1 MPHVP
6 PIERTKKRRDK
17 LLAAGLIE
25 KNVWV
30 PAIFAAHLAAFAL
43 ELRRKAGLLLPTDPD
58 LDGQAIYDPP
68 LPPLPTAAEVA
79 EKTKDSASIS
89 TTHIQPGDSTFR

>member
-6 PIERTKKRRDK
+6 PIQRTKKRRDK

-30 PAIFAAHLAAFAL
+30 PDIFAAELATFAL
-43 ELRRKAGLLLPTDPD
+43 ELRRRARRLLPTDPD
-58 LDGQAIYDPP
+58 LDGQPIYDLP
-68 LPPLPTAAEVA
+68 LPPLPTAAEIA
-79 EKTKDSASIS
+79 DKTKKPPRPPA
-89 TTHIQPGDSTFR
+89 TKR

>member
-1 MPHVP
+1 MPPVP
-6 PIERTKKRRDK
+6 PIARTKRRRNK

-58 LDGQAIYDPP
+58 LHSPAIYDPP
-68 LPPLPTAAEVA
+68 LPPVPTAAEIA
-79 EKTKDSASIS
+79 DQTKNPPARP
-89 TTHIQPGDSTFR
+89 TTKG

>member
-1 MPHVP
+1 
-6 PIERTKKRRDK
+6 
-17 LLAAGLIE
+17 LIE

-68 LPPLPTAAEVA
+68 IPPVPTAAEIA
-79 EKTKDSASIS
+79 DKTKNPPPHPSAKK
-89 TTHIQPGDSTFR
+89 

>member
-58 LDGQAIYDPP
+58 LHGRAIYDPP
-68 LPPLPTAAEVA
+68 LPSFPTAAEIA
-79 EKTKDSASIS
+79 DKTTNLPPNPSA
-89 TTHIQPGDSTFR
+89 TK

>member
-30 PAIFAAHLAAFAL
+30 PAIFAAELATFAL
-43 ELRRKAGLLLPTDPD
+43 ELRRRARLLLPTDPA
-58 LDGQAIYDPP
+58 LDGQPIYDPP
-68 LPPLPTAAEVA
+68 LPPLPTAAEIA
-79 EKTKDSASIS
+79 DKTKNPPPHPSA
-89 TTHIQPGDSTFR
+89 TK

>member
-1 MPHVP
+1 MPPVP
-6 PIERTKKRRDK
+6 PIARTKRRRYK

-58 LDGQAIYDPP
+58 LDGQVIYDPP
-68 LPPLPTAAEVA
+68 LPPVPTAAEIADKTKNPPPRPTA
-79 EKTKDSASIS
+79 EK
-89 TTHIQPGDSTFR
+89 

>member
-58 LDGQAIYDPP
+58 LDGQVIYDPP
-68 LPPLPTAAEVA
+68 LPPVPTAAEIA
-79 EKTKDSASIS
+79 DKTTSLPPHPATK
-89 TTHIQPGDSTFR
+89 G

>member
-6 PIERTKKRRDK
+6 PIQRTKKRRDK

-68 LPPLPTAAEVA
+68 LPPLPTAAEIA
-79 EKTKDSASIS
+79 DKTKNPPPRPA
-89 TTHIQPGDSTFR
+89 TEQ

>member
-17 LLAAGLIE
+17 LPAAGLIE

-30 PAIFAAHLAAFAL
+30 PAIFAAPRRLRAGAAAQGG
-43 ELRRKAGLLLPTDPD
+43 A
-58 LDGQAIYDPP
+58 AIAHGPGFGW
-68 LPPLPTAAEVA
+68 
-79 EKTKDSASIS
+79 
-89 TTHIQPGDSTFR
+89 PGDLRSAATTPADSR

>member
-30 PAIFAAHLAAFAL
+30 PAIFAAELATFAL
-43 ELRRKAGLLLPTDPD
+43 ELRRRARLLLPTDPD
-58 LDGQAIYDPP
+58 LDGQSIYDPL
-68 LPPLPTAAEVA
+68 LPPMPTPAEIA
-79 EKTKDSASIS
+79 DKTKNPPPRP
-89 TTHIQPGDSTFR
+89 TTKG

>member
-6 PIERTKKRRDK
+6 PIERTRKRRDK

-58 LDGQAIYDPP
+58 LDGQVMNDPP
-68 LPPLPTAAEVA
+68 LPPVATAAETA
-79 EKTKDSASIS
+79 KKTKKRPARP
-89 TTHIQPGDSTFR
+89 TAKK

>member
-6 PIERTKKRRDK
+6 PIQRTKKRRDK

-58 LDGQAIYDPP
+58 LDGQVIYDPP
-68 LPPLPTAAEVA
+68 LLPVPTAAEIA
-79 EKTKDSASIS
+79 DKTKNPPQHP
-89 TTHIQPGDSTFR
+89 TTKR

>member
-1 MPHVP
+1 
-6 PIERTKKRRDK
+6 
-17 LLAAGLIE
+17 LIE

-58 LDGQAIYDPP
+58 LDGQVIYDPP
-68 LPPLPTAAEVA
+68 LPPVPTAAEIA
-79 EKTKDSASIS
+79 DKTKNPPPRP
-89 TTHIQPGDSTFR
+89 TTKR

>member
-58 LDGQAIYDPP
+58 LDGQVIYDPP
-68 LPPLPTAAEVA
+68 LPPVPTAAEIA
-79 EKTKDSASIS
+79 DKTKNPLPRP
-89 TTHIQPGDSTFR
+89 TTQK

>member
-30 PAIFAAHLAAFAL
+30 PAIFAAELATFAL
-43 ELRRKAGLLLPTDPD
+43 ELRRRARLLLPTDPD
-58 LDGQAIYDPP
+58 LDGQMIYDPP
-68 LPPLPTAAEVA
+68 LPPLPTAAEIA
-79 EKTKDSASIS
+79 DKTKNPPPPP
-89 TTHIQPGDSTFR
+89 TRKR

>member
-43 ELRRKAGLLLPTDPD
+43 ELRRKAR
-58 LDGQAIYDPP
+58 
-68 LPPLPTAAEVA
+68 AAA
-79 EKTKDSASIS
+79 P
-89 TTHIQPGDSTFR
+89 HGPGFGRPGDLRPAATAPADSR

>member
-6 PIERTKKRRDK
+6 PIQRTKKRRDK

-68 LPPLPTAAEVA
+68 LPPLPTSAEIAAKSKEPNPPPA
-79 EKTKDSASIS
+79 AKK
-89 TTHIQPGDSTFR
+89 

>member
-58 LDGQAIYDPP
+58 LDGRVIYDPP
-68 LPPLPTAAEVA
+68 LPPMPTAAEIA
-79 EKTKDSASIS
+79 DKTKKKA
-89 TTHIQPGDSTFR
+89 PNPNEKK

>member
-58 LDGQAIYDPP
+58 LDGQVIYNPP
-68 LPPLPTAAEVA
+68 LPPVPTAAEIA
-79 EKTKDSASIS
+79 DKTKNPP
-89 TTHIQPGDSTFR
+89 TRPTPKG

>member
-1 MPHVP
+1 
-6 PIERTKKRRDK
+6 
-17 LLAAGLIE
+17 LIE

-58 LDGQAIYDPP
+58 LDGQVIYDPP
-68 LPPLPTAAEVA
+68 LPPLPTAAEIA
-79 EKTKDSASIS
+79 SKTKNPPPSRD
-89 TTHIQPGDSTFR
+89 TEK

>member
-1 MPHVP
+1 MAVVP
-6 PIERTKKRRDK
+6 PVARTKKRRDK

-43 ELRRKAGLLLPTDPD
+43 ELRRKAGLLLPSDPD
-58 LDGQAIYDPP
+58 LDGQPIYDPP
-68 LPPLPTAAEVA
+68 LPPLPTAAEIA
-79 EKTKDSASIS
+79 DKSKT
-89 TTHIQPGDSTFR
+89 QPIPPITER

>member
-1 MPHVP
+1 MPQVP

-30 PAIFAAHLAAFAL
+30 PAIFAAELATFAL
-43 ELRRKAGLLLPTDPD
+43 ELRRRARLLLPTDPD
-58 LDGQAIYDPP
+58 LDGRSLHDPP
-68 LPPLPTAAEVA
+68 LPAPPMTPARVA
-79 EKTKDSASIS
+79 KEERNAPQPPA
-89 TTHIQPGDSTFR
+89 IQK

>member
-30 PAIFAAHLAAFAL
+30 PAIFAAELATFAL
-43 ELRRKAGLLLPTDPD
+43 ELRRRAGLLLPSDPD
-58 LDGQAIYDPP
+58 LDGQSIYDPP
-68 LPPLPTAAEVA
+68 LPPLPTAAEIA
-79 EKTKDSASIS
+79 DKTKERKAPS
-89 TTHIQPGDSTFR
+89 

>member
-30 PAIFAAHLAAFAL
+30 PAIFASHLATFAL

-58 LDGQAIYDPP
+58 LDGQVIYDPP
-68 LPPLPTAAEVA
+68 LPPLPTAAEIA
-79 EKTKDSASIS
+79 DKTKKPPRPPA
-89 TTHIQPGDSTFR
+89 TKR